1 MILGDVVKHETRP
14 PKVNSPQAV
23 LQRCVKQV
31 YHNNHFSLDREL
43 SQK

>member
-1 MILGDVVKHETRP
+1 MILGGVVKHETRP

-23 LQRCVKQV
+23 LQRCVEQAC
-31 YHNNHFSLDREL
+31 HNNHFSLDRKL